1 MEIGIDSFAVLM
13 PGPTG
18 RMQTPQERMDDLMA
32 EIELADRVGLD
43 AFGVGEHHR
52 AEFIDS
58 APTVIMAAGAARTKN
73 IRLNSAVTV
82 LSAVD
87 PVRLFQQFATLD
99 LISKGRVE
107 IVAGRGSFVDAY
119 PLFGLDLNDYD
130 ALFSENL
137 DLLLRLREE
146 SHPRWQGRFRP
157 ELTGQGVFPR
167 PAQAELPI
175 WIGVGGTP
183 QSFLRAGLL
192 GLPLMV
198 AIIGGTFRRFRP
210 LVDLYRRAGQEAG
223 HPPEKLKV
231 ALHAFGYVAETS
243 ERARSEAYPP
253 WQYMMSSLAKERGW
267 IDASRPQFDAMAAPG
282 GAFMVGSPEEVAE
295 KMLGASADLGGLS
308 RITFQMSG
316 ASGNPE
322 QMRRSIELLGTKV
335 APIVRQAS
343 AARSAAAAP
352 AA

>member
-13 PGPTG
+13 PGPDG

-58 APTVIMAAGAARTKN
+58 APTVIMAAGAARTKT
-73 IRLNSAVTV
+73 IRLNSAVSV
-82 LSAVD
+82 LSAID

-119 PLFGLDLNDYD
+119 PLFGLDLHDYD
-130 ALFSENL
+130 ALFAENL
-137 DLLLRLREE
+137 DLLLRLRAE
-146 SHPRWQGRFRP
+146 SHPHWEGRFRP
-157 ELTGQGVFPR
+157 ALSGQGVFPR
-167 PAQAELPI
+167 PVQEELPI

-210 LVDLYRRAGQEAG
+210 LVDLYRRAGAEAG

-231 ALHAFGYVAETS
+231 ALHAFGYVSETS
-243 ERARSEAYPP
+243 QRARDEAYPP
-253 WQYMMSSLAKERGW
+253 WSYMLSNLAKERGY
-267 IDASRPQFDAMAAPG
+267 IDTSRRQFDAMAAPG
-282 GAFMVGSPEEVAE
+282 GAFLVGNPDEVAA
-295 KMLGASADLGGLS
+295 KMLGASDDLGGLA

-316 ASGNPE
+316 ASGDAV
-322 QMRRSIELLGTKV
+322 QMRRSIELLGTRV
-335 APIVRQAS
+335 APLV
-343 AARSAAAAP
+343 RSAAAART
-352 AA
+352 AASVA